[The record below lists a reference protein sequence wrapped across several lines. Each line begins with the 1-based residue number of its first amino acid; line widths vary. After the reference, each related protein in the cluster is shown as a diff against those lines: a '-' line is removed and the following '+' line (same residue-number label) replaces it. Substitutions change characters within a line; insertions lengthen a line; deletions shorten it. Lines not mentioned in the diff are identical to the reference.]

1 MSTQVPGRLAGAVA
15 AALCLGFAMPAAA
28 DPAPRFEAGAFGS
41 WRIGGE
47 FRADADTAA
56 ERDVDLESGEAW
68 GLNLGLYR
76 DPDSFYELLYS
87 YQSTGLDPGDFGPGA
102 PDISVEYYHFGG
114 TVLFGDD
121 PRFRSYVSLTAGAA
135 RFKADG
141 YGSETDLSASLG
153 TGFRMP
159 VTANF
164 TIDLGVRAYITFI
177 DQDTRLFCASIDGQ
191 GGCLLEST
199 GSAVFQAEAGA
210 GFRWRF

>member
-1 MSTQVPGRLAGAVA
+1 MSMQFPVRLAWTTIAVLGLGSAQTA
-15 AALCLGFAMPAAA
+15 AAEPAAK
-28 DPAPRFEAGAFGS
+28 FEVGAFGS
-41 WRIGGE
+41 WRLGGE
-47 FRADADTAA
+47 FRADADTPT
-56 ERDVDLESGEAW
+56 ERDVDLESGDAW
-68 GLNLGLYR
+68 GLNFGLYR

-87 YQSTGLDPGDFGPGA
+87 YQSTGLDPDDFGPGA

-121 PRFRSYVSLTAGAA
+121 PRVRSYVSLTAGAA

-177 DQDTRLFCASIDGQ
+177 DQDTRLFCTSINGQ

-199 GSAVFQAEAGA
+199 GSAVFQAEASA